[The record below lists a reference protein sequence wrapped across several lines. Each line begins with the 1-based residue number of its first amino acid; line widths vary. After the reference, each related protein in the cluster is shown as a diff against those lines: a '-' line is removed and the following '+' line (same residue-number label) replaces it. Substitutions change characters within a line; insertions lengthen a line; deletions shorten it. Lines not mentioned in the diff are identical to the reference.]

1 MPEEKN
7 MGNQGDRKEKAESG
21 ELSARLK
28 KIREKREGEDKKKVL
43 AATAAAVAVVA
54 AVAVA
59 GGLLGERNQD
69 GVMKVETAAAS
80 LETTAPLP
88 QEPTQ
93 ASIVLETTL
102 SAARSTI
109 RSDFNGRART

>member
-7 MGNQGDRKEKAESG
+7 MGNQGHRKEKAESG

-43 AATAAAVAVVA
+43 AAAAA

-59 GGLLGERNQD
+59 GETFFSPPGAGGRRGYLLRRN
-69 GVMKVETAAAS
+69 S
-80 LETTAPLP
+80 
-88 QEPTQ
+88 
-93 ASIVLETTL
+93 TL
-102 SAARSTI
+102 QKGWPALAR
-109 RSDFNGRART
+109 RAR